1 MTVNQEILEAA
12 FADFS
17 DFIKSTSGEEFETF
31 ANSKYLNAEENYKYA
46 IYTEAKERL
55 ANKYWKPEDIGTGR
69 IKQKVSSAIKAKV
82 NNLVNWRQQDNFVK
96 RPNSKELETI
106 LFNFYKSKIK
116 DSEAFDQLMEE
127 GLTYQFIAYLFF
139 IKDSQKFLPIS
150 QERFDKIFQQI
161 GVPELKTSGNCSWEN
176 YIEFCGI
183 IKQVQKYLKAKDKN
197 TTLIDAHSFL
207 WILGNQMQEPSESI
221 ADIAEDNYKD
231 NTNTANDT
239 ELAEEP
245 EETEAVIDNAKYAD
259 ELPLETYPGLF
270 EGIKRTVTVNS
281 YERNQKAR
289 RNCISHWKAYCRV
302 CGLDFE
308 KVYGEIGKGFIHV
321 HHVVKISDIGEK
333 YEIDPI
339 HDLIPVC
346 PNCHS
351 MLHKTEPPLSIEKLK
366 SIISAV
372 GRGVGPKKF

>member
-12 FADFS
+12 FTDFS
-17 DFIKSTSGEEFETF
+17 DFIKSTSGEEFEAF
-31 ANSKYLNAEENYKYA
+31 ATSKYLNAEENYKYA
-46 IYTEAKERL
+46 IYEAARENL
-55 ANKYWKPEDIGTGR
+55 ANKYWKPEDIGTGK
-69 IKQKVSSAIKAKV
+69 IKQKVNYAINARD
-82 NNLVNWRQQDNFVK
+82 NNLVFFLLKSDFARK
-96 RPNSKELETI
+96 PNSKELETI
-106 LFNFYKSKIK
+106 FFNFYKDKIK
-116 DSEAFDQLMEE
+116 DSEAFYQLMNE
-127 GLTYQFIAYLFF
+127 GLKYQLIAYLFF
-139 IKDSQKFLPIS
+139 IKNRQKFLPIS
-150 QERFDKIFQQI
+150 QKIFDKIFQQI
-161 GVPELKTSGNCSWEN
+161 GIPEFKTSGNCSWEN

-207 WILGNQMQEPSESI
+207 WILGNQMQEPSASI
-221 ADIAEDNYKD
+221 ADIAGD
-231 NTNTANDT
+231 NTNTANGT
-239 ELAEEP
+239 ELTEEP
-245 EETEAVIDNAKYAD
+245 EETEETEAVIDDAKYAD

-372 GRGVGPKKF
+372 GRGVGSKKF